1 MSGMAGQQGLGA
13 ERDRLSGDVGSGTS
27 LVADRYAA
35 DFSRPLPR
43 ACFDLTCYAA
53 RDTLIGSG
61 GAGHDPQPALMAVL
75 VPQRQAARA
84 HALAA
89 LGGAGIDGL
98 LAPFGHG
105 TLRAPAGPA
114 YAVITPAP
122 PGPVLF
128 QPGFALPEAVL
139 VGKVL
144 RPVAAVLRRLV
155 EHGVTHRA
163 IAPANLFAA
172 PGRAVLGA
180 AWAAPPASHQPPG
193 FEPPYMEAC
202 LPEGRGEGTIA
213 DDVYALGVTLLAL
226 ALGRMPWAEVEPGEL
241 LRRKLLQGSLPALLG
256 EARLPSGITEL
267 ISGMLAED
275 PEHRPTPAQLVDAQG
290 LRARRVALRPQ
301 RRAARPLAVARM
313 EVFEARFLAHAIAES
328 PAAGAALLRGGEVGT
343 WLRRQV
349 GDTAL
354 AKQLEDR
361 LAAAGTEDGA
371 GEAMMVMRA
380 VAVLDPLAPLCWR
393 GLRLFP
399 DALGA
404 VAAAASGMRE
414 AALDDLVRLDAI
426 HAWAEARGGRGD
438 PTAFGREA
446 RQLRLWHAERG
457 WAGGIARLR
466 YALVPLLPCRSPLL
480 ASTLVVSPAEL
491 LEALEL
497 AARRAGAAQA
507 SPVDREIGAFL
518 AARGDG
524 RPAAELAALAAGE
537 REAALVPLRLLARLM
552 PRRRGSDLGS
562 AKPGGAKPSDGFPAL
577 AAWLVARARPA
588 VEALHSRAR
597 RESLASR
604 IAVLVEAGDLP
615 GLLAALDDD
624 EARQSDSREAA
635 LVASRQAVI
644 EAEIAALVAA
654 RGGRRAW
661 ARATAL
667 EAVQAA
673 AAGGIIMALA
683 MTLT

>member
-1 MSGMAGQQGLGA
+1 MSGMAGQHGKGA
-13 ERDRLSGDVGSGTS
+13 ERGLVSGDVGSGTS
-27 LVADRYAA
+27 LVADRYTA

-43 ACFDLTCYAA
+43 ACFDLACHAA
-53 RDTLIGSG
+53 RDTLVGSG
-61 GAGHDPQPALMAVL
+61 GSGGDPRPALMAIL
-75 VPQRQAARA
+75 VPEGQAARA

-89 LGGAGIDGL
+89 LEGAGIDGL
-98 LAPFGHG
+98 LAPLAHG
-105 TLRAPAGPA
+105 RLRAPSGLA

-128 QPGFALPEAVL
+128 QPGLALPEAVL

-144 RPVAAVLRRLV
+144 RPAAAVLRRLA
-155 EHGVTHRA
+155 EYGVTHRA
-163 IAPANLFAA
+163 IAPANVFAA

-180 AWAAPPASHQPPG
+180 AWAMAPASRQPPG
-193 FEPPYMEAC
+193 FEPPYMESC
-202 LPEGRGEGTIA
+202 LPEGRGEGAIA

-226 ALGRMPWAEVEPGEL
+226 ALGRMPWAEIEPGEL
-241 LRRKLLQGSLPALLG
+241 LRRKLAQGSLAALLG
-256 EARLPSGITEL
+256 EAWLPAGITEL
-267 ISGMLAED
+267 VSGMLAED

-301 RRAARPLAVARM
+301 RRAARPLAVART
-313 EVFEARFLAHAIAES
+313 EVFEARSLAHAMAES
-328 PAAGAALLRGGEVGT
+328 PAAGAALLRSGEAGT

-393 GLRLFP
+393 GMRFFP

-404 VAAAASGMRE
+404 VGAAASGMRE

-426 HAWAEARGGRGD
+426 HVWAEARGGRGD
-438 PTAFGREA
+438 LTALGREA

-457 WAGGIARLR
+457 WAGGMARLR
-466 YALVPLLPCRSPLL
+466 YALLPLLPCRSPLL
-480 ASTLVVSPAEL
+480 AGALVVSPADL
-491 LEALEL
+491 LDALEA

-518 AARGDG
+518 AARGDL

-537 REAALVPLRLLARLM
+537 REAALVPLRLLARLV
-552 PRRRGSDLGS
+552 PRRRGGELG
-562 AKPGGAKPSDGFPAL
+562 PGYPAL
-577 AAWLVARARPA
+577 AGWLVERAQPA
-588 VEALHSRAR
+588 VEALRSRAR

-604 IAVLVEAGDLP
+604 IAVLMRAGDLP
-615 GLLAALDDD
+615 GLLAALDDE
-624 EARQSDSREAA
+624 EARRADGREAA
-635 LVASRQAVI
+635 RVAARQAAI
-644 EAEIAALVAA
+644 EVEIAALVAA
-654 RGGRRAW
+654 RGSRRAW

-683 MTLT
+683 MTLS